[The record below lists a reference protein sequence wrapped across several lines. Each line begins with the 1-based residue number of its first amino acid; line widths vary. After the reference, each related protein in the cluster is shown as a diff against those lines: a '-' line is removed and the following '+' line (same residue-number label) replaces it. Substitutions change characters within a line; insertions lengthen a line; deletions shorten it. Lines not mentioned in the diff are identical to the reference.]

1 MFRREPNI
9 DVVFRNGLKDL
20 EVLPPS
26 DVWDNIPPLPV
37 KRSPYRVIVRIAA
50 GVAAMVSLALLATWY
65 VRSNNTTED
74 RLPVLAIANG
84 RQQAVR
90 VNRHAVSP
98 VTERTEVAASE
109 YEMNL
114 TPAERTD
121 ETTLAVP
128 ESEPI
133 HLLTR
138 SEMTP
143 VRTREDDHHS
153 FSPDDVTVIAAGYLS
168 DSDNLTSEK
177 LLSSEK
183 ANTSQRFLIGA
194 SMSPAMGF
202 SSPGQEDLRIT
213 ELKDNERGRS
223 SYTTGLTFGYK
234 ISDRLTIQS
243 GIGLSSIGQTISDID
258 VFAGLSDFYS
268 VKSNYLYTVETA
280 SGMILAGNTDLYF
293 ADQKNR
299 VASSMPGNTAD
310 PSKYNLTQV
319 GTDIRQVFRYL
330 ELPIMIRYKV
340 IDRKVG
346 LNLSGGV
353 AYGFLVDNMA
363 YTGEGFDMVRIGHTE
378 GISPYNISSQLG
390 LGMEYNISSNV
401 TFNFEPVVKYYVT
414 PLTDISGLPYK
425 PYSLGFFSGFFFKF

>member
-1 MFRREPNI
+1 MFSREPNI
-9 DVVFRNGLKDL
+9 DVVFRNGLKDM

-26 DVWDNIPPLPV
+26 DVWDNIPPLPL
-37 KRSPYRVIVRIAA
+37 KRSPYRAITRIAA
-50 GVAAMVSLALLATWY
+50 GVAAMVSLALMATWY
-65 VRSNNTTED
+65 VRSNNQVDD
-74 RLPVLAIANG
+74 RLPILAIANG

-90 VNRHAVSP
+90 VNRHATTP
-98 VTERTEVAASE
+98 VTERNEVIASAN
-109 YEMNL
+109 EMTV
-114 TPAERTD
+114 TPSERTG
-121 ETTLAVP
+121 ETILAVP
-128 ESEPI
+128 ESEPV
-133 HLLTR
+133 HLLSR
-138 SEMTP
+138 AEMAP
-143 VRTREDDHHS
+143 VRSNETDHHS
-153 FSPDDVTVIAAGYLS
+153 FTPDDVTVIAAGYF
-168 DSDNLTSEK
+168 SDNDNLATDK
-177 LLSSEK
+177 LLPSEK
-183 ANTSQRFLIGA
+183 ANTNQRFLIGA
-194 SMSPAMGF
+194 SMSPAMEF

-213 ELKDNERGRS
+213 ELKNNERGRS

-243 GIGLSSIGQTISDID
+243 GIGLASIGQTISDID

-268 VKSNYLYTVETA
+268 VKGGYLYTVETA
-280 SGMILAGNTDLYF
+280 SGLIRAGNTDLYF
-293 ADQKNR
+293 TDQKNR
-299 VASSMPGNTAD
+299 VASSMPGNMAD

-330 ELPIMIRYKV
+330 ELPVMIRYKI

-363 YTGEGFDMVRIGHTE
+363 YTGEGFDMIKIGSTE

-401 TFNFEPVVKYYVT
+401 SFNFEPVVKYYVT
-414 PLTDISGLPYK
+414 PLTDFSGLPYK

>member
-1 MFRREPNI
+1 MFNKEPNI

-37 KRSPYRVIVRIAA
+37 KRSPYRAIARIAA

-65 VRSNNTTED
+65 VRSNNTTESS
-74 RLPVLAIANG
+74 LPILAIANG
-84 RQQAVR
+84 RQQAVK
-90 VNRHAVSP
+90 VNRHAASP
-98 VTERTEVAASE
+98 VTERTEVKEPENEIKVA
-109 YEMNL
+109 
-114 TPAERTD
+114 PAERTG
-121 ETTLAVP
+121 ETILAVP

-133 HLLTR
+133 HLLAR

-143 VRTREDDHHS
+143 VRSKETDHHS
-153 FSPDDVTVIAAGYLS
+153 FTPDDVTVIAAGYLS
-168 DSDNLTSEK
+168 DSDNLPAEK
-177 LLSSEK
+177 LFSSDKE
-183 ANTSQRFLIGA
+183 NTSQRFLIGA

-202 SSPGQEDLRIT
+202 SSPGQENIRIT

-243 GIGLSSIGQTISDID
+243 GIGLASIGQTISDID

-280 SGMILAGNTDLYF
+280 SGMILAGNTDLYL
-293 ADQKNR
+293 ADHNNR
-299 VASSMPGNTAD
+299 VASSMPGNAAD

-330 ELPIMIRYKV
+330 ELPVMIRYKL

-363 YTGEGFDMVRIGHTE
+363 YTGEGFDMIKIGHTE
-378 GISPYNISSQLG
+378 GINSYNISSQLG
-390 LGMEYNISSNV
+390 LGMEYNFSSNV
-401 TFNFEPVVKYYVT
+401 SFNFEPVVKYYVT